1 YTPSVAIA
9 STMSSRSPARV
20 AVSKWLRRSER
31 VLDAPDRLVG
41 RHQVLVGTAD
51 LLRRTVL
58 EHEAEA
64 FLEVVHAF
72 RVAELE
78 PRHSDRLERIRGELV
93 EFERLR
99 HAGRLAGDDQR
110 LTQILTGY
118 ACEIGA
124 RHEHSRAVR
133 EHERLRGARR
143 RTVQSLDG
151 ATRR

>member
-1 YTPSVAIA
+1 
-9 STMSSRSPARV
+9 
-20 AVSKWLRRSER
+20 
-31 VLDAPDRLVG
+31 
-41 RHQVLVGTAD
+41 
-51 LLRRTVL
+51 
-58 EHEAEA
+58 
-64 FLEVVHAF
+64 
-72 RVAELE
+72 
-78 PRHSDRLERIRGELV
+78 ERIRGELV

-151 ATRR
+151 ATRRLQCKSTVSALPEDAESDEHLGLRGALDVSGSRQDIARRLE